1 MIPTIC
7 GAVLILSCS
16 TGSVPYGYRYD
27 MPHLFPSG
35 GICLK
40 PVDSRVYRQEYL
52 V

>member
-7 GAVLILSCS
+7 GVVLMLSCS

-27 MPHLFPSG
+27 IPYLISPG

-40 PVDSRVYRQEYL
+40 PVDSRVYHREYL